1 MKAISFGEI
10 LWDIIENKAHIGG
23 APFNL
28 TAHLAKMGMK
38 SYIISALGD
47 DELGHQAMDNVNL
60 FKMNDSFIS
69 TLNNHPTGTVDVE
82 LTGAGIPTYIIHEDT
97 AWDNIILSKEQFNE
111 LSNNNWDVFCFGTL
125 AQRTESNRKLLFE
138 ILESITAKH
147 IFYDVNLRQEYYH
160 KEWIEASLTKTTILK
175 VNDEEAV
182 FLSEQL
188 FGKTLTEKQFAIE
201 LSKKYSIDLVCITR
215 GGEGVAVYHNGQF
228 DEIPSVKIK
237 VADTVGAGDSFSAG
251 FLFAYLS
258 GKNPEKSAEFA
269 VKVGGFVASSY
280 GAIPKY
286 SEKLMNDI
294 KNIIKS

>member
-28 TAHLAKMGMK
+28 TAHMAKMGGMS

-47 DELGHQAMDNVNL
+47 DDLGHQAIDKVKL
-60 FKMNDSFIS
+60 FNMNDSFIS
-69 TLNNHPTGTVDVE
+69 VLKDYPTGTVDVE
-82 LTGAGIPTYIIHEDT
+82 LTGDGMPTYIIHEKT
-97 AWDNIILSKEQFNE
+97 AWDNITLSKEQLKE
-111 LSNNNWDVFCFGTL
+111 LSSDKWDVFCFGTL
-125 AQRTESNRKLLFE
+125 AQRTDSNRKLLFD
-138 ILESITAKH
+138 ILENISAKH

-160 KEWIEASLTKTTILK
+160 KDWIEASLNKSTIVK

-182 FLSEQL
+182 FLSKQL
-188 FGKTLTEKQFAIE
+188 FCKKLSEKDFAE
-201 LSKKYSIDLVCITR
+201 KLCSKYNIKLVCITR
-215 GGEGVAVYHNGQF
+215 GGEGVAVYHDSNF
-228 DEIPSVKIK
+228 HEIPSIKVK

-258 GKNPEKSAEFA
+258 GKTPEEAANFA

-286 SEKLMNDI
+286 SEKLMI
-294 KNIIKS
+294 EIENI